1 MSNQNE
7 ISEYFKNL
15 VADKKDTKVKKESS
29 YNESDSE
36 SDSSIS
42 SLRDRKTGADIQQQ
56 QRMIEQ
62 QRMMEQQRMIDQQR
76 MFQQQQA
83 AQQAVQQGAQQGA
96 GPAPAAPVPAAGAVP
111 NKVEVAGAKPIN
123 KVLSVLGVLFAL
135 FFILG
140 SSQVSGLLNMIPYLE
155 SIPFSEYINLFIRSL
170 LFVLIFFVL
179 DTFVL

>member
-7 ISEYFKNL
+7 ISEDFKNL

-56 QRMIEQ
+56 QRM
-62 QRMMEQQRMIDQQR
+62 MEQQRMIDQQR

-83 AQQAVQQGAQQGA
+83 AQQAVQQGTQQVA
-96 GPAPAAPVPAAGAVP
+96 GPAPAAPVPAAAGAVP

-123 KVLSVLGVLFAL
+123 KVLSGLGVLFAL